1 MSEMTFKIVMTI
13 VLGGLI
19 IALGMSL
26 FSGGVHPKVVPLS
39 FGAVAV
45 LGYCLYQVWSDFQ

>member
-19 IALGMSL
+19 VALGMSL
-26 FSGGVHPKVVPLS
+26 LSGVHPKVVTLS

-45 LGYCLYQVWSDFQ
+45 LGYYLYQVWSDFQ